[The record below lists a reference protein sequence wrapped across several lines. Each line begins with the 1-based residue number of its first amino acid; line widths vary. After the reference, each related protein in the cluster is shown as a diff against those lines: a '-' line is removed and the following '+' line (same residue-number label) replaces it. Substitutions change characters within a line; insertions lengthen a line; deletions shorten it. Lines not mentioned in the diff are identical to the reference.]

1 MLSKTLRAAPLHV
14 RLTICCSFII
24 VLVVGVMWSRPPTH
38 VTIEAGPAGGS
49 FYQIAQQYRQ
59 ILAKHGIDLQVRP
72 KANSLEILP
81 DLANP
86 ASGIDIGF
94 EAQDASA
101 YANAGIYAIGEVQ
114 LQPLFVF
121 ASADLGRRIGLT
133 DLRGR
138 KIVMPPADSATSDA
152 AVRVLQLYDIT
163 PDNTSFTFMQL
174 ADAANELRAGHF
186 DAGIFMLA
194 PENQVVRD
202 LASWS
207 GVRLVS
213 IGEAKA
219 IANHLPSLRP
229 IVLARGIYDV
239 GDGIPPSDVAM
250 LAGTVDVAVRRGLHP
265 YVIYML
271 LEAMAQV
278 HRGPTLVTSA
288 GVYPS
293 IAAVDLP
300 VHALAR
306 EYYRSG
312 LPWVYGNLPPP
323 LAAFVD
329 RYLLIALAL
338 FVLVEL
344 YQASQY
350 LAELGSAALT
360 WPRSRRC

>member
-1 MLSKTLRAAPLHV
+1 MIINAVRSASLRV
-14 RLTICCSFII
+14 RLAIYCSFII
-24 VLVVGVMWSRPPTH
+24 VLVAGVVWARPPTH
-38 VTIEAGPAGGS
+38 VTIEAGPVGGS

-59 ILAKHGIDLQVRP
+59 ILAESGIDLQIRP

-101 YANAGIYAIGEVQ
+101 YANAGVYSIGEVQ

-152 AVRVLQLYDIT
+152 AVRMLQLYDVT

-174 ADAANELRAGHF
+174 GDAANELRAGHF
-186 DAGIFMLA
+186 DAGVFMLA
-194 PENQVVRD
+194 PENQVVRG

-229 IVLARGIYDV
+229 IVLARGMYDV
-239 GDGIPPSDVAM
+239 GDGIPPSDVVM
-250 LAGTVDVAVRRGLHP
+250 LAGTVDVAVRQGLHP
-265 YVIYML
+265 YVIYTL
-271 LEAMAQV
+271 LEAMA
-278 HRGPTLVTSA
+278 
-288 GVYPS
+288 
-293 IAAVDLP
+293 
-300 VHALAR
+300 
-306 EYYRSG
+306 
-312 LPWVYGNLPPP
+312 
-323 LAAFVD
+323 
-329 RYLLIALAL
+329 
-338 FVLVEL
+338 
-344 YQASQY
+344 
-350 LAELGSAALT
+350 
-360 WPRSRRC
+360 

>member
-1 MLSKTLRAAPLHV
+1 M
-14 RLTICCSFII
+14 
-24 VLVVGVMWSRPPTH
+24 
-38 VTIEAGPAGGS
+38 
-49 FYQIAQQYRQ
+49 
-59 ILAKHGIDLQVRP
+59 
-72 KANSLEILP
+72 
-81 DLANP
+81 
-86 ASGIDIGF
+86 
-94 EAQDASA
+94 
-101 YANAGIYAIGEVQ
+101 
-114 LQPLFVF
+114 QPLFVF

-138 KIVMPPADSATSDA
+138 KIVMPPAIAPLA
-152 AVRVLQLYDIT
+152 MPLYGCCNCNDIT

-278 HRGPTLVTSA
+278 HRRPNSGHQRGRLSQHRRCRPA
-288 GVYPS
+288 GARVGAG
-293 IAAVDLP
+293 ILP
-300 VHALAR
+300 LRPAM
-306 EYYRSG
+306 G
-312 LPWVYGNLPPP
+312 LRQPAPP